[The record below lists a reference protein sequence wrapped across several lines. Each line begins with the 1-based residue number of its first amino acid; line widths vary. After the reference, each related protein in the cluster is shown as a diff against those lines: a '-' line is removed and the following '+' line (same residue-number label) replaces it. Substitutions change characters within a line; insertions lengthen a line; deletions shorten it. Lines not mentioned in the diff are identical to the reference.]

1 MTDPLFWLGLSFL
14 LVCVSIILLLL
25 AALPALQSVGR
36 AARSVEKLA
45 DTLARELP
53 PTLQAIR
60 LTGMEIS
67 DLTDDVN
74 QGVQSAG
81 KVVKQVDESI
91 SSAKKQAKRVQVS
104 TQSLITGV
112 KAAWKT
118 FHRKPSSPPGGARS
132 LERLPPSQRQPLDLR
147 KKTSNQSNSSS
158 SNQGAM
164 DPYVDSFEASSQ
176 SYPSPE
182 KNSRSINKSNYQ
194 TDIES

>member
-1 MTDPLFWLGLSFL
+1 VTDPLFWLGLSFL

-67 DLTDDVN
+67 DLTDDV
-74 QGVQSAG
+74 QSGVQSAG
-81 KVVKQVDESI
+81 KVVKQVDDSI
-91 SSAKKQAKRVQVS
+91 SSAKKQAKRAQVS
-104 TQSLITGV
+104 TQSLIVGV

-118 FHRKPSSPPGGARS
+118 FRSLPSSQSGGSRN
-132 LERLPPSQRQPLDLR
+132 LERLPPSKRRPLDLR
-147 KKTSNQSNSSS
+147 KKTSNQSSNSS

-164 DPYVDSFEASSQ
+164 DPYVDSFEDSSQ

-182 KNSRSINKSNYQ
+182 KNSRSINNASNQ
-194 TDIES
+194 TDI

>member
-67 DLTDDVN
+67 DLTDDV
-74 QGVQSAG
+74 QSGVQSAG

-91 SSAKKQAKRVQVS
+91 SSAKKQAKRAQVGS
-104 TQSLITGV
+104 QSLIAGV

-118 FHRKPSSPPGGARS
+118 FRRQPKSPSGGSRS
-132 LERLPPSQRQPLDLR
+132 LERLPPSKRKALDLR
-147 KKTSNQSNSSS
+147 KKTSNQSSNSS

-164 DPYVDSFEASSQ
+164 DPYVDSFEESSQ

-182 KNSRSINKSNYQ
+182 KNSRSINNASNQ
-194 TDIES
+194 TDI

>member
-1 MTDPLFWLGLSFL
+1 M
-14 LVCVSIILLLL
+14 LLL

-67 DLTDDVN
+67 DLTDDVHS
-74 QGVQSAG
+74 GVQSAG

-91 SSAKKQAKRVQVS
+91 SNAKKQAKRAQVS
-104 TQSLITGV
+104 TQSLIVGV

-118 FHRKPSSPPGGARS
+118 FRSLPSSQSGGSRS
-132 LERLPPSQRQPLDLR
+132 VERLPPSKRRPLELR
-147 KKTSNQSNSSS
+147 RKTSNQSSNST

-164 DPYVDSFEASSQ
+164 DPYVDSFEDSSQ

-182 KNSRSINKSNYQ
+182 KNSRSINNSSNQ
-194 TDIES
+194 TDI

>member
-91 SSAKKQAKRVQVS
+91 SSAKKQAKRAQVS
-104 TQSLITGV
+104 TQSLIVGV

-118 FHRKPSSPPGGARS
+118 FRSLPSSSSGGSRS
-132 LERLPPSQRQPLDLR
+132 LERLPPSKRRPLDLR
-147 KKTSNQSNSSS
+147 KKTSNQSNTSS

-164 DPYVDSFEASSQ
+164 DPYVDSFEESSQ
-176 SYPSPE
+176 SYPSAE
-182 KNSRSINKSNYQ
+182 KSSRSINNASNQ
-194 TDIES
+194 TDI

>member
-1 MTDPLFWLGLSFL
+1 M

-45 DTLARELP
+45 DTLTRELP

-67 DLTDDVN
+67 DLTDDLN
-74 QGVQSAG
+74 EGVQSAG

-91 SSAKKQAKRVQVS
+91 SSAKKQAKRAQVS
-104 TQSLITGV
+104 TKSLIVGV

-118 FHRKPSSPPGGARS
+118 FRRKPNSPSGGSRS
-132 LERLPPSQRQPLDLR
+132 LERLPPSKRRPLDLR
-147 KKTSNQSNSSS
+147 KKTSNQSNTSS
-158 SNQGAM
+158 SNQAPM
-164 DPYVDSFEASSQ
+164 DPYVDSFEDSSD

-182 KNSRSINKSNYQ
+182 KNIRSINNDRIQ
-194 TDIES
+194 TDIEP

>member
-1 MTDPLFWLGLSFL
+1 VTDPLFWLGLSFL

-67 DLTDDVN
+67 DLTDDV
-74 QGVQSAG
+74 QTGVQSAG

-91 SSAKKQAKRVQVS
+91 SSAKKQAKRAQVS
-104 TQSLITGV
+104 TQSLIVGV

-118 FHRKPSSPPGGARS
+118 FRRKASSQSGGSLS
-132 LERLPPSQRQPLDLR
+132 LERLPPSKRKPLDLR
-147 KKTSNQSNSSS
+147 KTTSNHSSNSS

-164 DPYVDSFEASSQ
+164 DPYVDSFEESSQ

-182 KNSRSINKSNYQ
+182 KNSRSINNSSNQ
-194 TDIES
+194 TDI

>member
-1 MTDPLFWLGLSFL
+1 VTDPLFWLGLSFL

-67 DLTDDVN
+67 DLTDDV
-74 QGVQSAG
+74 QSGVQSAG

-91 SSAKKQAKRVQVS
+91 SSAKKQAKRAQVS
-104 TQSLITGV
+104 TQSLIAGV
-112 KAAWKT
+112 TAAWKT
-118 FHRKPSSPPGGARS
+118 FRRQPNTPSGGSRS
-132 LERLPPSQRQPLDLR
+132 LERLPPSKRRPLDLR
-147 KKTSNQSNSSS
+147 KKTSNQSSNST

-164 DPYVDSFEASSQ
+164 DPYVDSFEDSSQ

-182 KNSRSINKSNYQ
+182 KNSRSINNASNQ
-194 TDIES
+194 TDI